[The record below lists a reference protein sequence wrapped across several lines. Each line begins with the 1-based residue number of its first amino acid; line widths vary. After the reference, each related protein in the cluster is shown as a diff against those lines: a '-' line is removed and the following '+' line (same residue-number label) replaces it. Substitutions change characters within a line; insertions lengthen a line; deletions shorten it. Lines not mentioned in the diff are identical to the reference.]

1 MHPVRSFRAAI
12 TNLLASL
19 VAVIAIAPIY
29 LLFANALKTQ
39 SDANSMSPEP
49 PLNLQWSNFTTVIDQ
64 GGLVTAFLNSALYAF
79 GSTIL
84 GVLVAALAAYVLARR
99 PNRWHQII
107 YLTLI
112 MGLALPTNYVTLMKV
127 MQMTGMINTQIGMIV
142 LYAAMQLPFNVFL
155 IYAFIGT
162 VPRELDEAAFLDG
175 ASPIRTFRSII
186 LPILTPVLVTCGV
199 LNILNVWSDFI
210 NPLYFTNNS
219 DNWPMTLSVFNFF
232 SQGTSFSGAGGSNW
246 ALVSADVVLSILPV
260 IIIYV
265 IAQRWILSGLGA
277 GAVKG

>member
-1 MHPVRSFRAAI
+1 MFPVRTFRAAI

-19 VAVIAIAPIY
+19 AGIIAIAPIY
-29 LLFANALKTQ
+29 LLLANALKTQ

-49 PLNLQWSNFTTVIDQ
+49 PLNLQWSNFATVIDQ
-64 GGLVTAFLNSALYAF
+64 GNLVTAFLNSALYAF

-99 PNRWHQII
+99 RNRWHQIL
-107 YLTLI
+107 YLSLI
-112 MGLALPTNYVTLMKV
+112 MGIALPTNYVTLTKV
-127 MQMTGMINTQIGMIV
+127 MQMTGLINTQIGMVV

-162 VPRELDEAAFLDG
+162 VPRELDEASYLDG
-175 ASPIRTFRSII
+175 ASPIRTFRSVI

-232 SQGTSFSGAGGSNW
+232 SQGTSFTGAGGSNW

-260 IIIYV
+260 IIIY
-265 IAQRWILSGLGA
+265 ILAQRWILSGLGS

>member
-49 PLNLQWSNFTTVIDQ
+49 PLNLQWSNFTTVLDQ

-99 PNRWHQII
+99 PKRWVLII
-107 YLTLI
+107 FFMLI
-112 MGLALPTNYVTLMKV
+112 
-127 MQMTGMINTQIGMIV
+127 IGH
-142 LYAAMQLPFNVFL
+142 
-155 IYAFIGT
+155 
-162 VPRELDEAAFLDG
+162 
-175 ASPIRTFRSII
+175 PIRRRRHT
-186 LPILTPVLVTCGV
+186 
-199 LNILNVWSDFI
+199 
-210 NPLYFTNNS
+210 
-219 DNWPMTLSVFNFF
+219 
-232 SQGTSFSGAGGSNW
+232 
-246 ALVSADVVLSILPV
+246 
-260 IIIYV
+260 
-265 IAQRWILSGLGA
+265 
-277 GAVKG
+277 